1 MSVPRT
7 SSIFKDRSKLS
18 PRYIPDR
25 LPHREK
31 QLNNLLSIFKE
42 SLENV
47 KSSFL
52 QITQVIGDVGTGKTC
67 TAIRFGKIIEEAAAR
82 KKVDLTHVYLN
93 GKIEGTSRYILY
105 RKIVEK
111 AAPAISSRSLSPEE
125 MLFHLLRHLR
135 DEDKYL
141 IVSFDE
147 IDYFCKRSKEHVV
160 YDLTRLNE
168 IEPDRPCHVLGVV
181 FIARDLSFHN
191 ILEPSELSTLGKR
204 IIELPRYSSD
214 QIRDILLD
222 RVEMAFKPGRISDD
236 VLDFISDVAAKPPI
250 NGDVRVALDLLLYSG
265 NLAEN
270 QGFERVLPDHVRKV
284 YGETYPRITT
294 EDVLNLDVHGKLVLL
309 GLVRALLKNQT
320 SYAGLREVREAYRI
334 VCEEHNVKP
343 VEDVEEHI
351 QDLIDRGL
359 VEMKSLTRLGVS
371 HVASENLERFLNG
384 ILQRLRG
391 SMNGQWPA

>member
-1 MSVPRT
+1 MSVPKT
-7 SSIFKDRSKLS
+7 STIFRDKAKLS

-25 LPHREK
+25 LPHRENHLK
-31 QLNNLLSIFKE
+31 ELLSIFDE
-42 SLENV
+42 TLENV
-47 KSSFL
+47 KNSFL
-52 QITQVIGDVGTGKTC
+52 QIAQVIGDVGTGKTC
-67 TAIRFGKIIEEAAAR
+67 TAIRFGRLVEGAAAE
-82 KKVDLTHVYLN
+82 KGVDLTHVYVN
-93 GKIEGTSRYILY
+93 SKIEGISRYILY
-105 RKIVEK
+105 RKIIEK

-135 DEDKYL
+135 DENRYL
-141 IVSFDE
+141 IISFDE

-168 IEPDRPCHVLGVV
+168 IEPDRPCNVLGVI

-191 ILEPSELSTLGKR
+191 LLEPSELSTLGR
-204 IIELPRYSSD
+204 GVIELPRYTSR
-214 QIRDILLD
+214 QIRDILSD
-222 RVEMAFKPGRISDD
+222 RAELAFRLGRVSDD
-236 VLDFISDVAAKPPI
+236 VLDFISDVAAEPPI

-270 QGFERVLPDHVRKV
+270 LGFDRVLPDHVRKV

-294 EDVLNLDVHGKLVLL
+294 EDILDLDVHGKFLLL
-309 GLVRALLKNQT
+309 GLVRFLLRNET
-320 SYAGLREVREAYRI
+320 SYAGLREIREAYRI

-343 VEDVEEHI
+343 VEEVEEHV

-359 VEMKSLTRLGVS
+359 VEIKSLTKLGIS
-371 HVASENLERFLNG
+371 HISSENLERFLNG

-391 SMNGQWPA
+391 SINGE